1 MAPAAVVSPRAGAAW
16 VVLGMVL
23 LAVPDISICALGTE
37 PRYAWH
43 PTPSHP
49 TPSLPANAR
58 VQLRAQSL
66 RKSALVAL
74 RGGGDHDTSDSEDMR
89 SSVDWV
95 YDRSGERVVKIN
107 PLGFDPDERRAEFR
121 NRTLRQ
127 LEADLQASLAEL
139 REKSWTDATEE
150 EDAMTDH
157 MTDHVTEAHAPQEVD
172 SVDFSSLP
180 EWLREAL
187 EKQTLPV
194 EQAGMTSFLE
204 KYQEFA
210 SGQINTSNVEQGLA
224 YMEAKLGDDDEFVQ
238 SKKLLGELKTSSD
251 TEDYRKPQG
260 VGLSVSCTAP
270 LHICVVT
277 QVVPVLSAW
286 DEGVEG
292 GDVILAING
301 RAIKDIVN
309 ASVTRYQA
317 LLRQGGYHGDVQ
329 IKLDAARRHTT
340 DWKTSNETDGLIH
353 ETLKHLLS
361 GPPGSTVNV
370 TIQRTFRYIQRTMK
384 GEIWRHELYDG
395 RPVLK
400 NLVLTCRN
408 KEDIP
413 PNWVVG
419 MRPKMEHLK
428 VHRRERLLAE
438 LREANAIS
446 EERYAFEMAK
456 IPEKIIV
463 GSASDEN
470 LFEQVYPC
478 YYNTVSKVLALKRP
492 LYDQPPPAFTDR
504 LRFLTS
510 QMWDAATAGNVSEV
524 RNMIVEGANVS
535 WRNPDWRLA
544 TALHK
549 AAEHGHLE
557 VAQELVRAGAHVTQT
572 NQLGWTALHY
582 ACFANSNIHLVRY
595 LLERGADANAATES
609 GYTPLHMCAFKGNY
623 HGMQA
628 LLKEGADKSAKEK
641 YMRVNAAELVMMYP
655 KP

>member
-1 MAPAAVVSPRAGAAW
+1 
-16 VVLGMVL
+16 
-23 LAVPDISICALGTE
+23 
-37 PRYAWH
+37 
-43 PTPSHP
+43 
-49 TPSLPANAR
+49 
-58 VQLRAQSL
+58 
-66 RKSALVAL
+66 
-74 RGGGDHDTSDSEDMR
+74 
-89 SSVDWV
+89 
-95 YDRSGERVVKIN
+95 
-107 PLGFDPDERRAEFR
+107 
-121 NRTLRQ
+121 
-127 LEADLQASLAEL
+127 
-139 REKSWTDATEE
+139 
-150 EDAMTDH
+150 
-157 MTDHVTEAHAPQEVD
+157 
-172 SVDFSSLP
+172 
-180 EWLREAL
+180 
-187 EKQTLPV
+187 
-194 EQAGMTSFLE
+194 
-204 KYQEFA
+204 
-210 SGQINTSNVEQGLA
+210 
-224 YMEAKLGDDDEFVQ
+224 
-238 SKKLLGELKTSSD
+238 
-251 TEDYRKPQG
+251 
-260 VGLSVSCTAP
+260 
-270 LHICVVT
+270 
-277 QVVPVLSAW
+277 
-286 DEGVEG
+286 
-292 GDVILAING
+292 
-301 RAIKDIVN
+301 
-309 ASVTRYQA
+309 
-317 LLRQGGYHGDVQ
+317 
-329 IKLDAARRHTT
+329 
-340 DWKTSNETDGLIH
+340 
-353 ETLKHLLS
+353 
-361 GPPGSTVNV
+361 
-370 TIQRTFRYIQRTMK
+370 
-384 GEIWRHELYDG
+384 
-395 RPVLK
+395 
-400 NLVLTCRN
+400 
-408 KEDIP
+408 
-413 PNWVVG
+413 
-419 MRPKMEHLK
+419 MEHLK

-623 HGMQA
+623 QGMQA